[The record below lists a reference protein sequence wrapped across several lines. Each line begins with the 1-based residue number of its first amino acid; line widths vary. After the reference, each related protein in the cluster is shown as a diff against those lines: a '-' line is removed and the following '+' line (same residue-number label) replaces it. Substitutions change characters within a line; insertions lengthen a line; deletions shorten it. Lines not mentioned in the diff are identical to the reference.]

1 MSIALLAC
9 SVDRHCPHSHTCR
22 LLYWLAL
29 CTDTALI
36 IIHVDCSIGL
46 LYGQTLPSFSYMSIV
61 LLACSVDR
69 HCPHSHTCRLLYW
82 LALWTDTALILIHVD
97 CFIGLLCG
105 QTLPSFSYMS
115 IVYWLALWTDT
126 ALILIHVDCS
136 IGLLCGQTLP
146 SFSYMSIALLA
157 CSVDRHC
164 PHSHTCRLLYWLALW
179 TDTALILIHVDCF
192 IGLLCGQTLPSF
204 SYMSIAL
211 LACSVDRH
219 CLHSHTCRLF
229 YCLALWTDT
238 ALILIHVDCSIGLLC
253 GQTMPS
259 FSYMSIVLLACSVDR
274 HCPHSH
280 TCRLFYWLALWTDTA
295 LILIHVDCSI
305 GLLCGQTLPSF
316 SYMSIVLLASSVDRH
331 CLHSHTCRLLYWLAM
346 WTDTA
351 LILIHVDCF
360 IGLLCGQTLP
370 SFSYMSIV
378 LLSCSVDRHCPHSHS
393 CRLLYWLAL
402 WTDNALIL
410 IYVDCFIGL
419 LCGQT
424 LPSFSYMSIV
434 LLACSV
440 DRHCPHSHTCRL
452 LYWLALWTDTALIL
466 IHVDCSI
473 GLLCGQT
480 LASFSYMSIV
490 LLACSVDRHC
500 PHSHTSRLLYWLA
513 LWTDTGLILIHV
525 DCSIGLL
532 CGQTLPSFSYMSIAL
547 LASSVDRH
555 CPHSHTCRL
564 LYWLALWTDT
574 ALILIHVDCF
584 IGLFCGQTVPSFS
597 YMSIVLL
604 ACSVDRHCPHS
615 HTCRLLY
622 WLALWTDTAL
632 ILIHVDCSIG

>member
-1 MSIALLAC
+1 M
-9 SVDRHCPHSHTCR
+9 DRQCPHSHTCR
-22 LLYWLAL
+22 LFYWLAL
-29 CTDTALI
+29 WTDTALI
-36 IIHVDCSIGL
+36 LIHVDCSIGL
-46 LYGQTLPSFSYMSIV
+46 LCGQTLPSFSYMSIA
-61 LLACSVDR
+61 LLASSVDR

-115 IVYWLALWTDT
+115 IVLLASSVDRHCPHSHTCRLLYWLALWTDT
-126 ALILIHVDCS
+126 SLILIHVDCF

-164 PHSHTCRLLYWLALW
+164 PHSHTCRLFYWLALW
-179 TDTALILIHVDCF
+179 TDTAFILIHVDCS

-204 SYMSIAL
+204 SYMSIVL

-316 SYMSIVLLASSVDRH
+316 SYMSIVLLACSVDRH
-331 CLHSHTCRLLYWLAM
+331 CPHSHTCRLLYWFAL

-351 LILIHVDCF
+351 LIIIHDDCF

-370 SFSYMSIV
+370 SFSYM
-378 LLSCSVDRHCPHSHS
+378 
-393 CRLLYWLAL
+393 
-402 WTDNALIL
+402 LIA
-410 IYVDCFIGL
+410 
-419 LCGQT
+419 
-424 LPSFSYMSIV
+424 

-466 IHVDCSI
+466 IHVD
-473 GLLCGQT
+473 
-480 LASFSYMSIV
+480 
-490 LLACSVDRHC
+490 
-500 PHSHTSRLLYWLA
+500 W
-513 LWTDTGLILIHV
+513 
-525 DCSIGLL
+525 SIGLL
-532 CGQTLPSFSYMSIAL
+532 CGQTLPSFSFMSIAL
-547 LASSVDRH
+547 LSCSVDRH
-555 CPHSHTCRL
+555 CPHSHACRL
-564 LYWLALWTDT
+564 FYWLALWTDT

-584 IGLFCGQTVPSFS
+584 IGLLCGQTLPSFS
-597 YMSIVLL
+597 YMSIALL

-615 HTCRLLY
+615 HTCRLFY
-622 WLALWTDTAL
+622 WLAL
-632 ILIHVDCSIG
+632 